1 MSQIRGSCGHV
12 KASWDNH
19 ATCFS
24 CSRCS
29 FETRCSTCKEWTSA
43 IWTLVAKRRT
53 SMGRKKSTE
62 DKKKWDM
69 GAPGTLETVSLTV
82 EGSSDNRHTGSGA
95 SVGKS
100 QSETLSQSE
109 KSLGEKYR
117 DNRENLLSDTL
128 WYKGATPDRSSSLAT
143 PVSTDLRV
151 DTSPVPSGHRFTG
164 HQSNGHPGTGHQ
176 STRQPDTG
184 HRLTR
189 QPGAGH
195 QSTRHWSFT
204 RSPDIRSPGIQ
215 AKGYQSNES
224 PEIDVDLVHGST
236 SYRSTGHQSTGQTGT
251 SQPLESQPGTSRS
264 YTRSR
269 KRDYRS
275 SPRRHRSRSNHR
287 SSRSRHHR
295 HYSSSLSHSGSS
307 SRSRSKSSSYSS
319 YRTNS
324 SDSEGRHKRKRS
336 HRHRSISGHRHSK
349 RHRHSSVSRH
359 RK

>member
-62 DKKKWDM
+62 DKKKRDM
-69 GAPGTLETVSLTV
+69 GAPGTLETVSPTV

-128 WYKGATPDRSSSLAT
+128 RYKGATPDRSSSLAT

-151 DTSPVPSGHRFTG
+151 DTSPVPSRSSVHRSPVKRT
-164 HQSNGHPGTGHQ
+164 S
-176 STRQPDTG
+176 R
-184 HRLTR
+184 HRSPVDQATWHR
-189 QPGAGH
+189 SQVDQAARRRSPVN
-195 QSTRHWSFT
+195 QSTRHRSFT

-236 SYRSTGHQSTGQTGT
+236 SHRSTC
-251 SQPLESQPGTSRS
+251 
-264 YTRSR
+264 
-269 KRDYRS
+269 
-275 SPRRHRSRSNHR
+275 HRSNWYQSAFREST
-287 SSRSRHHR
+287 RHQPF
-295 HYSSSLSHSGSS
+295 
-307 SRSRSKSSSYSS
+307 
-319 YRTNS
+319 
-324 SDSEGRHKRKRS
+324 
-336 HRHRSISGHRHSK
+336 
-349 RHRHSSVSRH
+349 
-359 RK
+359 